1 MKDEYSI
8 LGRVPVPVRTGTDT
22 YRYRYVPVLIRTG
35 TGAYRYR
42 YVPDTSTHTVVE
54 FNKFGNIASYAIY
67 NSILYLSKASPIT
80 LIYHNFKN
88 LFSITKRRT
97 EIWFS
102 IIVMNI
108 GMAK

>member
-1 MKDEYSI
+1 
-8 LGRVPVPVRTGTDT
+8 
-22 YRYRYVPVLIRTG
+22 
-35 TGAYRYR
+35 
-42 YVPDTSTHTVVE
+42 
-54 FNKFGNIASYAIY
+54 
-67 NSILYLSKASPIT
+67 LYLSKASPVT
-80 LIYHNFKN
+80 LIYHSFKN